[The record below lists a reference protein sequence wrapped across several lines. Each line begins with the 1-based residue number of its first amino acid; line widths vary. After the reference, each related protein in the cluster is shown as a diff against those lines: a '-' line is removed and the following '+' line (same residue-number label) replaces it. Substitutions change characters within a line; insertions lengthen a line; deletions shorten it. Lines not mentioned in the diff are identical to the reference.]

1 MLRNTVVHLNGEQPV
16 VADLF
21 DMPATG
27 DLTLR
32 CTNVRTLD
40 GKRPTFVDHQHSV
53 FFFPYEHIRFV
64 EIPPSSL
71 GEGDENYLPVPV
83 GARSGGGGDE
93 RQPAEAEADLEIDED
108 FLRRIREV

>member
-1 MLRNTVVHLNGEQPV
+1 MIRNTVVHLNGEQPV
-16 VADLF
+16 VADLY

-40 GKRPTFVDHQHSV
+40 GKRPVFVDHQHSI
-53 FFFPYEHIRFV
+53 FYFPYETIRFL

-71 GEGDENYLPVPV
+71 SEGDESYLPEPV
-83 GARSGGGGDE
+83 GARAGRGGDD
-93 RQPAEAEADLEIDED
+93 RPAVEVEADLEIDED

>member
-1 MLRNTVVHLNGEQPV
+1 MIRNTVIHLNGEQPV

-21 DMPATG
+21 EMPATG

-32 CTNVRTLD
+32 CTNLRTLD
-40 GKRPTFVDHQHSV
+40 GKRPVFIDDQDSV
-53 FFFPYEHIRFV
+53 FFLPYQQIRFL

-71 GEGDENYLPVPV
+71 SESDGSYLPVPV
-83 GARSGGGGDE
+83 GALPNGLDHR
-93 RQPAEAEADLEIDED
+93 PADEAETDIEIDED